1 MSIGLALN
9 YTELALFT
17 IVFPMLFIDFH
28 MISVGKARGPTA
40 PGVRAMDY
48 HGLAWILIE

>member
-9 YTELALFT
+9 YTELALFS
-17 IVFPMLFIDFH
+17 IVVSLIFIDFH
-28 MISVGKARGPTA
+28 RFSVEKAWGPTA